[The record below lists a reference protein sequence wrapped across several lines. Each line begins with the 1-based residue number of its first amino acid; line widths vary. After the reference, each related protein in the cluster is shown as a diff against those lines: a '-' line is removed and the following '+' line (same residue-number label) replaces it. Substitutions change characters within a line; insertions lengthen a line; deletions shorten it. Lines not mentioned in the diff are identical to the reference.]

1 MVPFDYVIIKPI
13 LSDLQ
18 DMVVAHVDDETV
30 VVHNKVLNLIGNVY
44 INLIDG
50 MRIGIEHCRVID
62 VFEVIYVDAEN
73 AEEDLWEVRTEI
85 NRWID
90 VVESILSMV
99 YLQEVFNA
107 ENSVCI
113 GIKNVVCAYH

>member
-1 MVPFDYVIIKPI
+1 MIVNLVVSEDVDEKSKEVNIHIEVGDYVEIFMVPFDYVIIKPI

-85 NRWID
+85 NR
-90 VVESILSMV
+90 
-99 YLQEVFNA
+99 
-107 ENSVCI
+107 
-113 GIKNVVCAYH
+113 